1 VAAPKLSK
9 LEFQIME
16 ALWAH
21 ADASIREIL
30 DSLPAKRR
38 PAYNT
43 IQTTVYRMEAKGVV
57 RRVRKV
63 GNFHMFAAS
72 ISRDAAQ
79 RRLIDELLTVFG
91 GRSQP
96 VMAHLI
102 DTGKLSLEDIQ
113 EAERTL
119 RKHTRTKES
128 GPRDRD
134 PRKRERRSYH
144 DYPDIF
150 G

>member
-1 VAAPKLSK
+1 MATPKLSK

-16 ALWAH
+16 ALWVRSES
-21 ADASIREIL
+21 SIREVL

-43 IQTTVYRMEAKGVV
+43 IQTTVYRLEAKGVV

-63 GNFHMFAAS
+63 GNFHIFAAS

-79 RRLIDELLTVFG
+79 RRLIDELLAVFG

-102 DTGKLSLEDIQ
+102 ETGKLSLEEIQ

-119 RKHTRTKES
+119 RKHAGKERQS
-128 GPRDRD
+128 
-134 PRKRERRSYH
+134 
-144 DYPDIF
+144 
-150 G
+150 